1 MSYRIL
7 FVLNAIVVFA
17 LGLVLVVVP
26 SLVLEQFGTET
37 RVAELQ
43 LARFLGAALVTAGL
57 LFWFAKDAADE
68 TVQKNLGM
76 AGLVGAVLALIV
88 TAIGI
93 SPASGIIRSNGW
105 IALVV
110 EVAFGLGYG
119 FLLFLQPRMK

>member
-1 MSYRIL
+1 MSYRML

-17 LGLVLVVVP
+17 LGLVLVLAPGVI
-26 SLVLEQFGTET
+26 LDQFGTEA

-43 LARFLGAALVTAGL
+43 LARFLGAALVSAGL
-57 LFWFAKDAADE
+57 LFWFAKDAAE
-68 TVQKNLGM
+68 EIVQKNLGM

-93 SPASGIIRSNGW
+93 SPASGIIRTNGW